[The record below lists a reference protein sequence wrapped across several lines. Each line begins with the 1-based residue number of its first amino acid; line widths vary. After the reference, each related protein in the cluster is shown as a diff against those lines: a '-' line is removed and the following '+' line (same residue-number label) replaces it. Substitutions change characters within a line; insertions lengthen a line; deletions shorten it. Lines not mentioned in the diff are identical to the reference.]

1 MRMLLYF
8 SIIISMY
15 GTNVNVFGTSVI
27 FYLCLETNIFIQ
39 NFPIQFKISV
49 RQTQKCL
56 ASHKMFSSL
65 IGHSIFSIHIG
76 KFLHIIHLQNSRIIS
91 MCSYHSFTTF
101 ISGNRKQV
109 IVVSFVKIQGLPS
122 FPLQET
128 QVIPLLDI
136 FRG

>member
-109 IVVSFVKIQGLPS
+109 IVVSFCKNTGIAKFSTAGDAGDS
-122 FPLQET
+122 F
-128 QVIPLLDI
+128 VGY
-136 FRG
+136 F

>member
-8 SIIISMY
+8 SIIISIY
-15 GTNVNVFGTSVI
+15 GTNVNIFGTNAI

-39 NFPIQFKISV
+39 NFSIQFKISV

-65 IGHSIFSIHIG
+65 IGYSIFNIHIG
-76 KFLHIIHLQNSRIIS
+76 KFLHIIHFQNSCIIS

-101 ISGNRKQV
+101 ISVDGKQG
-109 IVVSFVKIQGLPS
+109 VVVFFCKNARVSKFSFAGDAGDS
-122 FPLQET
+122 FA
-128 QVIPLLDI
+128 
-136 FRG
+136 